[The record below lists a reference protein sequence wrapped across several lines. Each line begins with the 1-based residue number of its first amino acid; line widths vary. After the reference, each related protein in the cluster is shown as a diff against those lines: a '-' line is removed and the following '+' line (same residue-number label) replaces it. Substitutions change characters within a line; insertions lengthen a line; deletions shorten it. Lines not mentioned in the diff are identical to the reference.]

1 MDLDQAYR
9 WLCDNFEGRDGGCLE
24 QDEECTTMT
33 PVTID
38 DLIEQ
43 LNELKSK
50 HGNIEVRR
58 YEGRY
63 AETPSLDT
71 YPKFCTMPTDK
82 GSKMIVVIL

>member
-1 MDLDQAYR
+1 M
-9 WLCDNFEGRDGGCLE
+9 NS
-24 QDEECTTMT
+24 
-33 PVTID
+33 VTID
-38 DLIEQ
+38 DIIEQ

-63 AETPSLDT
+63 AQNPSFDT

-82 GSKMIVVIL
+82 EGKMIVVVL